1 MVNHYIGFINCAN
14 SPSLSMLTMKIRE
27 EALEVPEPKPE
38 KERRERDYG
47 NYRRSAFG
55 VDAAGIYGILGRYDY
70 PVKKIK
76 RNADRK
82 QSAKTHQG
90 YGVFWQADVF
100 SREEP

>member
-1 MVNHYIGFINCAN
+1 MITGITEDRLLELMRQACTEFWADMI
-14 SPSLSMLTMKIRE
+14 IR
-27 EALEVPEPKPE
+27 LK
-38 KERRERDYG
+38 
-47 NYRRSAFG
+47 N
-55 VDAAGIYGILGRYDY
+55 
-70 PVKKIK
+70 K